1 MKLTTRK
8 LVLMALF
15 VAVAVS
21 LNYLLIYIPNVKL
34 FNFVIFTSGYLLGV
48 WEGAIV
54 GTMAMFI
61 YTTFNPYNLGMF
73 PPLPLVAAQVFSMAT
88 MGAVGG
94 LVFKFRLF
102 NFSKFSAYLLMA
114 SLAIVFTLFYD
125 LLTTLSSAFLFG
137 KLLPTLIA
145 GIPFTLVSLISNTIV
160 FMVLTPLLPKLQHML
175 ASSDQ
180 LIVNGE

>member
-1 MKLTTRK
+1 MNLTTRK

-34 FNFVIFTSGYLLGV
+34 FNFVVFTSGYLLGV
-48 WEGAIV
+48 WEGVIV

-73 PPLPLVAAQVFSMAT
+73 PPLPLVAAQVLSMAT
-88 MGAVGG
+88 IGAVGG
-94 LVFKFRLF
+94 LVFKFHLLNSSRVSSYF
-102 NFSKFSAYLLMA
+102 LMA
-114 SLAIVFTLFYD
+114 TLAIVFTLFYD

-137 KLLPTLIA
+137 KLLPTLIL
-145 GIPFTLVSLISNTIV
+145 GIPFTLVSLISNTV
-160 FMVLTPLLPKLQHML
+160 AFVVLTPLLPRLQGMW
-175 ASSDQ
+175 ASS
-180 LIVNGE
+180 N

>member
-1 MKLTTRK
+1 MRLTTRK

-48 WEGAIV
+48 WEGAVV
-54 GTMAMFI
+54 GMMAMFI

-73 PPLPLVAAQVFSMAT
+73 PPLPLVAAQVFSMAAI
-88 MGAVGG
+88 GAVGG
-94 LVFKFRLF
+94 LVFKLRLL
-102 NFSKFSAYLLMA
+102 NFSKVSAYLLMA

-125 LLTTLSSAFLFG
+125 LLTTLSSAYLFG
-137 KLLPTLIA
+137 KLVPTLIA
-145 GIPFTLVSLISNTIV
+145 GIPFTAISLVSNTIAFV
-160 FMVLTPLLPKLQHML
+160 VLMPLLPRLRAML
-175 ASSDQ
+175 V
-180 LIVNGE
+180 IGEW